1 MSKNVMIP
9 LELLHK
15 IIYVLEHFDMET
27 YEQEHA
33 LKIDYDSVLFAL
45 YKKKESLYLRD
56 SYAKI
61 IYAKD
66 EDSRHFAR
74 MQYLQQKRA
83 YKEDI

>member
-9 LELLHK
+9 MELLQK
-15 IIYVLEHFDMET
+15 IIYVLEHFDMDT
-27 YEQEHA
+27 YDQA

-45 YKKKESLYLRD
+45 YKKNESLSLRD